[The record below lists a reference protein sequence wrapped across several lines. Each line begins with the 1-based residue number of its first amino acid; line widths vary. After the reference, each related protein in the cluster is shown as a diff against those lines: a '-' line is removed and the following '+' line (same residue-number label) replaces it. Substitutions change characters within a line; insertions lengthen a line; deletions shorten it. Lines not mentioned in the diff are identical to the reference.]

1 LKTQPD
7 YCENKTKP
15 EFMIYLS
22 ANREFPTQSTI
33 GEGKTHAPIFL
44 PFYQAN
50 PTTTGSRR

>member
-1 LKTQPD
+1 
-7 YCENKTKP
+7 
-15 EFMIYLS
+15 MIYLS